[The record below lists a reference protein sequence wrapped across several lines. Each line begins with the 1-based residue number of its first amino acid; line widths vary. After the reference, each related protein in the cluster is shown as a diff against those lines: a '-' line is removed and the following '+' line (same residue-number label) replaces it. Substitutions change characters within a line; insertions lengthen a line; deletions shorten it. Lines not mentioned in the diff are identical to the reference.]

1 MDDDDKD
8 ERNDEENENESE
20 DNNNNNGGGGSCTIN
35 KYFGKA
41 DKNIKLATS
50 RFKSNFKVPKT

>member
-20 DNNNNNGGGGSCTIN
+20 DNNNNGGGGSCTIN

>member
-8 ERNDEENENESE
+8 EKNDEENENESE
-20 DNNNNNGGGGSCTIN
+20 DNNNNGGGSCTIN